1 MSGNV
6 RTLDQEVV
14 GVGVFFSYFYIIVV
28 PQSVSQQELSCCLF
42 RNLFGTLITRLIVI
56 PG

>member
-28 PQSVSQQELSCCLF
+28 PQSVSQQELSCCWF